1 MCWDRQVQPEAVR
14 SGWVLPDEFLVGLD
28 VEDKARS
35 LTALV
40 LLGGGRGSGPDRANC
55 VARYYQDAERLPK
68 VSCVPR
74 SPKGPIRQD
83 GDLVFLA

>member
-14 SGWVLPDEFLVGLD
+14 PGWVLPDEFLVGLD

-40 LLGGGRGSGPDRANC
+40 LGGEVERTGRIALPDTIRIPKDSRRWLVLHVSLKIPSGRT
-55 VARYYQDAERLPK
+55 ET
-68 VSCVPR
+68 
-74 SPKGPIRQD
+74 
-83 GDLVFLA
+83 

>member
-14 SGWVLPDEFLVGLD
+14 PGWVLPDEFLVGLD

-40 LLGGGRGSGPDRANC
+40 LGGGKWNGQGELRCLILSGYRKTPEGGL
-55 VARYYQDAERLPK
+55 YSTFP
-68 VSCVPR
+68 
-74 SPKGPIRQD
+74 
-83 GDLVFLA
+83 